1 MKLWEFED
9 EKVKITTTDG
19 QVFRGI
25 ASDYTNPQDNEP
37 EIASICVGDTE
48 FLETE
53 IKSIEV
59 VK

>member
-9 EKVKITTTDG
+9 KKVKIVTNDG

-25 ASDYTNPQDNEP
+25 ASDYTSPQDNEP
-37 EIASICVGDTE
+37 EIASICIDYTE

-53 IKSIEV
+53 IKSIEAI
-59 VK
+59 